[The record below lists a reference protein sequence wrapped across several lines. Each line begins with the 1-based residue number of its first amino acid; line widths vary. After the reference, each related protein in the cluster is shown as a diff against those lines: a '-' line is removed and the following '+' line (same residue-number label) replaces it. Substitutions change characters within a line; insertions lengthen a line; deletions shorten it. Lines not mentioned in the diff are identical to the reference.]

1 MNQPQRRG
9 GGVFWG
15 LLWGAILI
23 VMFVIY
29 RFALR
34 AVNRRIGT
42 HPRSASVLTSMAFA
56 FFCLVVI
63 LLLVAG
69 LLAARQAR
77 RLESGVAAGV
87 IAGFLLAL
95 VELAVAVLDAYHARH
110 QGTPSLG
117 SPVLRAVQDFI
128 ALIFVGGGAGAMG
141 GLFGCGQRPE
151 PPAIPPAPFTAPP
164 TPSYTAPPT
173 PYQGMPPID
182 PDQSRPPAPGAYP
195 DDFSTLPSL
204 H

>member
-42 HPRSASVLTSMAFA
+42 HPRSTSVLTGMQFA
-56 FFCLVVI
+56 FFCLVMV

-69 LLAARQAR
+69 LLAARRAR
-77 RLESGVAAGV
+77 GLESGIAAGF
-87 IAGFLLAL
+87 IAAFLLGL
-95 VELAVAVLDAYHARH
+95 VELAVAVIDAYHARH
-110 QGTPSLG
+110 HGTPSLG
-117 SPVLRAVQDFI
+117 SPVLLAVEQFI
-128 ALIFVGGGAGAMG
+128 ALVLAGGGAGAVG
-141 GLFGCGQRPE
+141 GLLGRGQRPE
-151 PPAIPPAPFTAPP
+151 PPAMPPAPPMPSYSAPP
-164 TPSYTAPPT
+164 PA
-173 PYQGMPPID
+173 PYQGVPPAD
-182 PDQSRPPAPGAYP
+182 PSQSLPPAPGAYP
-195 DDFSTLPSL
+195 DDFSTLPSPR
-204 H
+204 

>member
-1 MNQPQRRG
+1 
-9 GGVFWG
+9 VFWG

-23 VMFVIY
+23 VVFVIY
-29 RFALR
+29 RFVLR

-56 FFCLVVI
+56 FFCLVVV

-87 IAGFLLAL
+87 LAAFLLAL

-128 ALIFVGGGAGAMG
+128 ALIFVGGGAGALG
-141 GLFGCGQRPE
+141 GLLGRGQLLD
-151 PPAIPPAPFTAPP
+151 PPVTPPAPFTAPP
-164 TPSYTAPPT
+164 TPNYGTPPPM
-173 PYQGMPPID
+173 PYETLPPAD
-182 PDQSRPPAPGAYP
+182 PGQSLPSAPGAYP
-195 DDFSTLPSL
+195 DDFSTLPSP

>member
-23 VMFVIY
+23 VLFVIY

-34 AVNRRIGT
+34 AVNRRIGA
-42 HPRSASVLTSMAFA
+42 HPRSASLLTSMAFA

-63 LLLVAG
+63 VLVVAG
-69 LLAARQAR
+69 LLAARRAR
-77 RLESGVAAGV
+77 RLESAVAAGV
-87 IAGFLLAL
+87 IAAFLLAL
-95 VELAVAVLDAYHARH
+95 VELAVAVIDAYHARH
-110 QGTPSLG
+110 HGTPSLG

-128 ALIFVGGGAGAMG
+128 ALIFVGGGAGVIG
-141 GLFGCGQRPE
+141 GLLGRGRAVE
-151 PPAIPPAPFTAPP
+151 PPAMSPAPFSAPP
-164 TPSYTAPPT
+164 TPD
-173 PYQGMPPID
+173 QGI
-182 PDQSRPPAPGAYP
+182 PPARPGQSQPPSPGAYP
-195 DDFSTLPSL
+195 DDFSTMPSL